1 MQVCLTLKPVF
12 LLSFPSSIGKSPLHI
27 PLILKGYYMLPG
39 LCCPFPGGFYSEI
52 HLSLLLGGC
61 FLLTYDSSFLD
72 HLPPKPLIRES
83 RVGRVLGIVKKDFP
97 PLPIFAFI
105 FNCTSFWQELCLSW
119 LASDIMSHWGDII
132 RWLPNQV
139 IIFSFSVTHSL
150 QNL

>member
-1 MQVCLTLKPVF
+1 
-12 LLSFPSSIGKSPLHI
+12 
-27 PLILKGYYMLPG
+27 MLPC

-97 PLPIFAFI
+97 PFLFLLLFLTA
-105 FNCTSFWQELCLSW
+105 LLS
-119 LASDIMSHWGDII
+119 D
-132 RWLPNQV
+132 RN
-139 IIFSFSVTHSL
+139 SVCPDL
-150 QNL
+150 RLIL